1 MKAIGVMKHGGPE
14 VLEVIDL
21 PEMNAGPGQIRIRN
35 YAAAV
40 NPVDVSVRNGSM
52 AAIQAVNP
60 PPYVPGMDAAGT
72 VDQIEEQDGSW
83 KFFIKYDSSLSNITV
98 NKGSIT
104 INGTSLTVVDSFD
117 DKFSVCII
125 PYTFEH
131 TNFKDFKVG
140 SIVNL
145 EFDIV
150 GKYLTKLHSMNK

>member
-52 AAIQAVNP
+52 AAIQAANP

-72 VDQIEEQDGSW
+72 VDQIGEDV
-83 KFFIKYDSSLSNITV
+83 KLILRRAIK
-98 NKGSIT
+98 
-104 INGTSLTVVDSFD
+104 
-117 DKFSVCII
+117 
-125 PYTFEH
+125 
-131 TNFKDFKVG
+131 
-140 SIVNL
+140 
-145 EFDIV
+145 
-150 GKYLTKLHSMNK
+150 